1 MGQRNPSTQKKVDAI
16 LTADWHLRE
25 TAPICRL
32 DDFITAQINKMKFI
46 RKLQKQYEC
55 PVIHAGDLF
64 HSWKPSP
71 FLLTQAFLWLP
82 EQFYTVYG
90 NHDLPQHNVSL
101 AEKTGIYTL
110 ATAGR
115 IQVMN
120 GVHWNANIE
129 SGYSPYV
136 FKIQRRD
143 ILVLHAMTWKDSP
156 PWPGC
161 SDSNTSELLDTYDVD
176 LIVTGHN
183 HRAFIDEKDGKLL
196 VNPGSLTR
204 QTADQIDFKPR
215 VYLWHA
221 ETNTVTPEYLPIEK
235 GVISR
240 EHIEHKEERDI
251 RIQAFIEKL
260 NNEWNADLSFE
271 ANLERFQ
278 KENSIRRSVMDII
291 YAAIESE
298 KI

>member
-1 MGQRNPSTQKKVDAI
+1 MQRKKHSMQKKVDAI

-25 TAPICRL
+25 TVPVCRL

-46 RKLQKQYEC
+46 QELQKQYNC

-71 FLLTQAFLWLP
+71 YLLTQAFLWLP

-115 IQVMN
+115 IQVLE
-120 GVHWNANIE
+120 GIHWNTSIR
-129 SGYSPYV
+129 SDYLSYV
-136 FKIQRRD
+136 LKIRGRYV
-143 ILVLHAMTWKDSP
+143 LVIHTMTWKDTP

-161 SDSNTSELLDTYDVD
+161 SDPTTSELLEKYDVD

-183 HRAFIDEKDGKLL
+183 HKAFIDEKDGKVL

-215 VYLWHA
+215 IYLWHA
-221 ETNTVTPEYLPIEK
+221 ETNSVTPKYLPIEK
-235 GVISR
+235 RAVSR
-240 EHIEHKEERDI
+240 EHIEHKEERDT

-260 NNEWNADLSFE
+260 NNEWDADLSFE

-278 KENSIRRSVMDII
+278 KENSIRQSVMNII

-298 KI
+298 